1 MRVKACVPMSLG
13 RLIDA
18 ALTEI
23 VPESAESD
31 TNAELGVKTPLIGQ
45 TIAGYEFCTSVLIVT
60 V

>member
-1 MRVKACVPMSLG
+1 MSPG
-13 RLIDA
+13 RLIDP

-23 VPESAESD
+23 VPESAESE
-31 TNAELGVKTPLIGQ
+31 TKAELGVKIPLIGQ